1 MSTAACPSV
10 QARRVMALPG
20 AGGSDAKCCA
30 RLCRQQ
36 SQECAGMP
44 SSRLSRQHKSS
55 GAFHVHCSLA
65 QRAGARAWRCRVQA
79 ALMLSAAP
87 RLCRQQSQEC
97 PAMAAGMHVQSLS
110 RQQKSSGA
118 FHVHCCMA
126 QRAGAR
132 AWRCRVQAALMLSA
146 APEYAG
152 NSLRSVLE
160 CCSVAEQTAEI
171 VRSISCPLQHGPTC
185 GREGLALPG
194 AGGSD
199 AQCCAR
205 ICRQQ
210 SQECAGMLCSR

>member
-1 MSTAACPSV
+1 MLRQIM
-10 QARRVMALPG
+10 QATV
-20 AGGSDAKCCA
+20 
-30 RLCRQQ
+30 
-36 SQECAGMP
+36 
-44 SSRLSRQHKSS
+44 S
-55 GAFHVHCSLA
+55 GVCWYA
-65 QRAGARAWRCRVQA
+65 Q
-79 ALMLSAAP
+79 
-87 RLCRQQSQEC
+87 
-97 PAMAAGMHVQSLS
+97 QSLS

-160 CCSVAEQTAEI
+160 CCSVAEPTAEI

-185 GREGLALPG
+185 GRQGLALPG

-205 ICRQQ
+205 ICRLSLRSVLVCCAVAEQTAQIVRSILCPLQHAPVCKREGMALPGAGGSDAQCCARLCRQQ
-210 SQECAGMLCSR
+210 SQECAGMPSSR

>member
-1 MSTAACPSV
+1 MLRQNM
-10 QARRVMALPG
+10 QATV
-20 AGGSDAKCCA
+20 
-30 RLCRQQ
+30 
-36 SQECAGMP
+36 
-44 SSRLSRQHKSS
+44 S
-55 GAFHVHCSLA
+55 GVCWYA
-65 QRAGARAWRCRVQA
+65 
-79 ALMLSAAP
+79 
-87 RLCRQQSQEC
+87 
-97 PAMAAGMHVQSLS
+97 VQSLS
-110 RQQKSSGA
+110 RQQKSSGV

-126 QRAGAR
+126 QRAGAW

-171 VRSISCPLQHGPTC
+171 VRSISCPLLHGPAC
-185 GREGLALPG
+185 GREGMALPG

-210 SQECAGMLCSR
+210 SQECAGMLFSR

>member
-1 MSTAACPSV
+1 
-10 QARRVMALPG
+10 
-20 AGGSDAKCCA
+20 
-30 RLCRQQ
+30 
-36 SQECAGMP
+36 
-44 SSRLSRQHKSS
+44 
-55 GAFHVHCSLA
+55 
-65 QRAGARAWRCRVQA
+65 
-79 ALMLSAAP
+79 MLSAAP
-87 RLCRQQSQEC
+87 EYAGNSLRSVLEC
-97 PAMAAGMHVQSLS
+97 CSVAEQTAEIVRSISCPTAAWPSV
-110 RQQKSSGA
+110 
-118 FHVHCCMA
+118 
-126 QRAGAR
+126 RARGHGIAG
-132 AWRCRVQAALMLSA
+132 WQAALMLSA

-210 SQECAGMLCSR
+210 SQECAGMPSSR